1 MQYFFST
8 NILDDKIILS
18 KEESKHCI
26 GVLRCKEGDS
36 ICVVDGSGNRFECQ
50 IANVNKNIVEADII
64 KCFSKDSKN
73 NFYIHIVIAP
83 TKSNQRIEWFIEK
96 AIEIGVDEISFIT
109 CSNSERRKINLDRIN
124 KIAITAMKQS
134 LKSILPKIN
143 ELNFFSDVI
152 NNVSESYK
160 YIGYLGDSKSEF
172 LGHLAPKNNHYC
184 LLIGPEGDFTQEEY
198 KKAIDNGFKSV
209 TLGKSRLRTETAG
222 ISGCLILNGVNYG

>member
-143 ELNFFSDVI
+143 DLKNFPDVI
-152 NNVSESYK
+152 NQVSQSCK
-160 YIGYLGDSKSEF
+160 YIGYLGDSSSEF
-172 LGHLAPKNNHYC
+172 LGHLATKNNQYC
-184 LLIGPEGDFTQEEY
+184 LLIGPEGDFTKEEY
-198 KKAIDNGFKSV
+198 QQAIDNGFKSI
-209 TLGKSRLRTETAG
+209 TLGDSRLRTETAG
-222 ISGCLILNGVNYG
+222 ISGCLILNGVNYE